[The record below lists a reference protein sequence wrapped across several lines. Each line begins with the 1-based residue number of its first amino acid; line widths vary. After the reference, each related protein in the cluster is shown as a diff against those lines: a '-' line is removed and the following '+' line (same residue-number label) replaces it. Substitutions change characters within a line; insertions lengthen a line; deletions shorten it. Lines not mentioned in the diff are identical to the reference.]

1 MTMVAM
7 MLGFQTQ
14 ETDTSTNQKKVLHFT
29 RVSSCKDTMPAFLP
43 VVAVEG
49 EVSLNL
55 NAISTKTEASPED
68 SKTPARDIT
77 KV

>member
-1 MTMVAM
+1 
-7 MLGFQTQ
+7 
-14 ETDTSTNQKKVLHFT
+14 
-29 RVSSCKDTMPAFLP
+29 MPAFLP